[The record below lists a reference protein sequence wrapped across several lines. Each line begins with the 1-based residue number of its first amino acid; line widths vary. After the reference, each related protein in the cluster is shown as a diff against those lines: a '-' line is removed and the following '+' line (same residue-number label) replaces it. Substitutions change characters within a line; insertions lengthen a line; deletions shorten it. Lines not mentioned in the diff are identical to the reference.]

1 MTIQESPVM
10 LARSGLRNRTL
21 SQYFLR
27 DVEAIASED
36 GQTVAYLHY
45 GKMVSVHA
53 LRHGESILY
62 KDGRTLTTKDIEA
75 WTKSQNLGM
84 HFVRC
89 NRNTLIND
97 IHIKEYRPR
106 NIDADK
112 QDGIVLMSGAIK
124 GVCRRLAPTIK
135 KLFKHG
141 APAICLSAM
150 TCHAGDAELLRLLEC
165 RPDNLTCQT
174 GDIEHVSLT
183 NEGNSQ
189 LTCQAGDIEPVQP
202 APTPSPINIPKPE
215 RAIAA
220 LRMHEL
226 LGSAASIGLPVAP
239 IFNPY
244 TQTKDDPQSQQKD
257 IAFDWRVVVPG
268 RLIP

>member
-1 MTIQESPVM
+1 MTMQESPVM

-106 NIDADK
+106 NIDIDTDK
-112 QDGIVLMSGAIK
+112 QDGIVLMSGAVK

-165 RPDNLTCQT
+165 RSDN
-174 GDIEHVSLT
+174 
-183 NEGNSQ
+183 
-189 LTCQAGDIEPVQP
+189 LTCQAGDIEP
-202 APTPSPINIPKPE
+202 
-215 RAIAA
+215 
-220 LRMHEL
+220 
-226 LGSAASIGLPVAP
+226 
-239 IFNPY
+239 
-244 TQTKDDPQSQQKD
+244 QSQRKD
-257 IAFDWRVVVPG
+257 IAFDWRAVVPG
-268 RLIP
+268 YLIP